1 MNTQWFLCSS
11 IFLILI
17 SNMISGCSV
26 AATPTATVGTTLASS
41 TTTPSP
47 ETAEPTTKQT
57 GTIEASPSRTITPEV
72 GLAATAQSNNMKADM
87 QKLADEKLVSSSAGK
102 YFRVQDFTGEWAK
115 LSYFHWWPLNRKP
128 SNFAIRA
135 DVAWDSAMPNSNPAK
150 AGCGFVFHE
159 NGADNLHITL
169 LNLDGY
175 VRNYRFEKKVF
186 TDLKGNYAGKFK
198 IPADS
203 AKIMLVVDYQWI
215 TVFVNGKQVVR
226 FEDNHLKDGG
236 LAFAVSSGS
245 NNNFGTRCS
254 FTNVELWEFD

>member
-1 MNTQWFLCSS
+1 MKTRCILCGS
-11 IFLILI
+11 LLL
-17 SNMISGCSV
+17 MIAGSLLSGCAVSTS
-26 AATPTATVGTTLASS
+26 TPTPQAVQASI
-41 TTTPSP
+41 TPSP
-47 ETAEPTTKQT
+47 KAAESTSTQTSTAIPALSTK
-57 GTIEASPSRTITPEV
+57 TPES
-72 GLAATAQSNNMKADM
+72 GLSATAQSNSMKADM
-87 QKLADEKLVSSSAGK
+87 QKLADEKLVSSAAGK
-102 YFRVQDFTGEWAK
+102 YYRVQDFTGEWAK

-203 AKIMLVVDYQWI
+203 AKMMLVVDYQWI

-245 NNNFGTRCS
+245 NNSFGTRCS